1 MQDYGYIK
9 HAMMLLTGI
18 DEETGLAKVHPDN
31 FLTKEQIK
39 AVQDLVTFVKMY
51 IKFAENS
58 ESDLG
63 LTVKPVGVSELLDIL
78 KLPTK
83 LGLIDKD
90 DWVNNCRLFVATD
103 HGDLHEAYNIVL
115 CPPNFPTDNTYHLC
129 VYG

>member
-39 AVQDLVTFVKMY
+39 AVQDLVTFVKTQVNF
-51 IKFAENS
+51 IESS

-63 LTVKPVGVSELLDIL
+63 LVHKPINLRTMLNSLYLKVPENSWFNSCNVYLRIDDKVYPAHTATLVDKSPVGGMQLV
-78 KLPTK
+78 
-83 LGLIDKD
+83 ID
-90 DWVNNCRLFVATD
+90 
-103 HGDLHEAYNIVL
+103 G
-115 CPPNFPTDNTYHLC
+115 
-129 VYG
+129 